1 MEPERNL
8 TDEDVKALIDELESR
23 LEQQVGK
30 GLIGL
35 LWKAAVLGFV
45 ALAAYGFLRGDKF
58 FS

>member
-8 TDEDVKALIDELESR
+8 TDDDVKALVDELEKR

-35 LWKAAVLGFV
+35 LWKAAVLGFL